1 MGKFGKK
8 NIISTNPL
16 DYSICLCGIGGIGK
30 TTLGI
35 QMCEKLVGTD
45 GYIHFN
51 IGKESGVNALNNAVT
66 EPIEDWEK
74 LEEVV
79 DDIIENKQSDYPD
92 LRVIIWDSLDELLLI
107 GENET
112 IRQYNKT
119 VTSDKKAATINGAWG
134 GFGKALDRNV
144 NMILDVMWNLKK
156 VGVQSFIIA
165 HTKRSD
171 IIDPITQ
178 ATYSQLTADA
188 QQRYFNAVKNKMDIV
203 AVGYIDREIVT
214 ENLGRKNIV
223 TKKEETTN
231 RVKEEVRVISFRD
244 DENFAVD
251 SKSRFAEIVPKIP
264 FDTDAFIKAIEDA
277 IASQMKAGGISEKD
291 AKAAQK
297 KREEERAEIATEYS
311 KNQRENK
318 IDGELN
324 EEIVGEIKT
333 LFDEVD
339 NDKKKSVKE
348 IMAENGLKNFKDV
361 SDVPTRVLQSILDA
375 LKA

>member
-16 DYSICLCGIGGIGK
+16 DYSICLCGVGGIGK
-30 TTLGI
+30 TTLAI
-35 QMCEKLVGTD
+35 QVCEKLLGPD

-51 IGKESGVNALNNAVT
+51 VGKESGVDALNNAVT
-66 EPIEDWEK
+66 EPIDNWEK
-74 LEEVV
+74 LEEVA
-79 DDIIENKQSDYPD
+79 DDIIENKETDYPD
-92 LRVIIWDSLDELLLI
+92 LKMVIWDSFDELLLI
-107 GENET
+107 GEDET
-112 IRQYNKT
+112 VRLYNKT
-119 VTSDKKAATINGAWG
+119 VSADKKAVTINGAWG
-134 GFGKALDRNV
+134 GFGKGLDKNI
-144 NMILDVMWNLKK
+144 NSILDIMWNLKK
-156 VGVQSFIIA
+156 VGVQSFVIA

-178 ATYSQLTADA
+178 ATYSQLTADS
-188 QQRYFNAVKNKMDIV
+188 QQRYFNALKNKMDIV

-223 TKKEETTN
+223 THKEETTN

-244 DENFAVD
+244 DENYAVD
-251 SKSRFAEIVPKIP
+251 SKSRFAEITPKIP
-264 FDTDAFIKAIEDA
+264 FDADEFIKAINDA
-277 IASQMKAGGISEKD
+277 IAAQMKIGRVSDED

-318 IDGELN
+318 IDVEAN
-324 EEIVGEIKT
+324 EELVSEIKT

-339 NDKKKSVKE
+339 NDKKQSAKD

-361 SDVPTRVLQSILDA
+361 SDVPTRVLQGIVDV